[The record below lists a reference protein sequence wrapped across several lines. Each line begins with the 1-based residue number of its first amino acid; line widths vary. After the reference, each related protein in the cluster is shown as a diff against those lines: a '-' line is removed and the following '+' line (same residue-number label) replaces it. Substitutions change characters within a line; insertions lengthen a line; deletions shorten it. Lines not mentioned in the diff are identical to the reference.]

1 MKKLLSLLKATMS
14 QDMSLFRIK
23 ARNESRARKIVLP
36 IVLALVVMFSVG
48 SYVAIL
54 AEKLAPS
61 HLTYIVLTIFIMV
74 TSLLTIIEGVYKSQG
89 ILFEARDNELLFSLP
104 ITQSKIFFIRI
115 FKLITFQFLYN
126 SLFMLP
132 AIIVYAM
139 YEKTNVSFYLISTVM
154 LVLLPI
160 IPTIL
165 GCIFGYI
172 IKGLSAKFKAR
183 NIMQVLFTSLILL
196 GIFYVSFNMQ
206 GMVANIV
213 QNANSIQEIIT
224 KIYYPA
230 GLYINLIQNFN
241 ILDLIILLAI
251 NIIPAIVFVYV
262 ASIFYFKIN
271 SKLGEK
277 GNGNKKVGVAK
288 TTEKTYRVRTQL
300 SGLIHK
306 EMKRFFSSP
315 VFMVNAGFGMVLMI
329 AVTFALSINFD
340 GMINSMMQ
348 GMETEIPIPIGE
360 IKNMMP
366 KVFYG
371 FVVFISCMTS
381 ITSSM
386 ISLEGKSFNITK
398 SLPVETE
405 KILLSKV
412 LTSNILSIPIFLICD
427 VIFFIAFKV
436 AIIDI
441 VFILLASIVMPT
453 LTALIGILMN
463 LKYPKMNATSDTEVV
478 KQSMSSMLSVFMGM
492 FVAILSIA
500 IMIMGNNYNTNLFVA
515 LELLTFSIIT
525 FMLWRILKNMEQKDL
540 KKLMYK

>member
-36 IVLALVVMFSVG
+36 IVLALLVMFSVG

-54 AEKLAPS
+54 AEELAPS

-241 ILDLIILLAI
+241 ILDLVTLLAI
-251 NIIPAIVFVYV
+251 NIVPAFVFVYV

-329 AVTFALSINFD
+329 AVTFSLSINFD

-371 FVVFISCMTS
+371 FVIFISCMTS

-525 FMLWRILKNMEQKDL
+525 FMLWRILKKYGAKRFKEINV
-540 KKLMYK
+540 

>member
-36 IVLALVVMFSVG
+36 IVLALLVMFSVG

-54 AEKLAPS
+54 AEELASS

-525 FMLWRILKNMEQKDL
+525 VMLWRILKKYGAKRFKEINV
-540 KKLMYK
+540 

>member
-54 AEKLAPS
+54 AEELAPS

-525 FMLWRILKNMEQKDL
+525 FMLWRILKKYGAKRFKEINV
-540 KKLMYK
+540 

>member
-36 IVLALVVMFSVG
+36 IVLALLVMFSVG

-54 AEKLAPS
+54 AEELAPS

-132 AIIVYAM
+132 AIIVYAI

-230 GLYINLIQNFN
+230 GLYIKLIQNFN
-241 ILDLIILLAI
+241 ILDLVTLLAI
-251 NIIPAIVFVYV
+251 NIVPAFVFVYV

-371 FVVFISCMTS
+371 FVIFISCMTS
-381 ITSSM
+381 MTSSM

-525 FMLWRILKNMEQKDL
+525 FMLWRILKKYGAKRFKEINV
-540 KKLMYK
+540 

>member
-371 FVVFISCMTS
+371 FVIFISCMTS
-381 ITSSM
+381 MTSSM

-500 IMIMGNNYNTNLFVA
+500 IMIMGNNYNTNLFVG

-525 FMLWRILKNMEQKDL
+525 FMLWRILKKYGAKRFKEINV
-540 KKLMYK
+540 

>member
-36 IVLALVVMFSVG
+36 IVLALLVMFSVG

-54 AEKLAPS
+54 AEELASS

-132 AIIVYAM
+132 AIIVYAI

-241 ILDLIILLAI
+241 ILDLVTLLAI
-251 NIIPAIVFVYV
+251 NIVPAFVFVYV

-371 FVVFISCMTS
+371 FVIFISCMTS
-381 ITSSM
+381 MTSSM

-525 FMLWRILKNMEQKDL
+525 FMLWRILKKYGAKRFKEINV
-540 KKLMYK
+540 

>member
-36 IVLALVVMFSVG
+36 IVLALLVMFSVG

-54 AEKLAPS
+54 AEELAPS

-132 AIIVYAM
+132 AIIVYAI

-241 ILDLIILLAI
+241 ILDLVTLLAI
-251 NIIPAIVFVYV
+251 NIVPAFVFVYV

-315 VFMVNAGFGMVLMI
+315 VFMVNAGFEIVLMI

-371 FVVFISCMTS
+371 FVIFISCMTS
-381 ITSSM
+381 MTSSM

-525 FMLWRILKNMEQKDL
+525 FMLWRILKKYGAKRFKEINV
-540 KKLMYK
+540 

>member
-172 IKGLSAKFKAR
+172 IKGVSAKFKAR

-371 FVVFISCMTS
+371 FVIFISCMTS
-381 ITSSM
+381 MTSSM

-525 FMLWRILKNMEQKDL
+525 FMLWRILKKYGAKRFKEINV
-540 KKLMYK
+540 

>member
-36 IVLALVVMFSVG
+36 IVLALLVMFSVG

-54 AEKLAPS
+54 AEELAPS

-241 ILDLIILLAI
+241 ILDLVTLLAI
-251 NIIPAIVFVYV
+251 NIVPAFVFVYV

-371 FVVFISCMTS
+371 FVIFISCMTS
-381 ITSSM
+381 MTSSM

-441 VFILLASIVMPT
+441 VFILLASIVMPP
-453 LTALIGILMN
+453 LTALIGILMH
-463 LKYPKMNATSDTEVV
+463 LKYSKMNATSDTEVV

-525 FMLWRILKNMEQKDL
+525 FMLWRILKKYGAKRFKEINV
-540 KKLMYK
+540 

>member
-360 IKNMMP
+360 IKNMML

-525 FMLWRILKNMEQKDL
+525 FMLWRILKKYGAKRFKEINV
-540 KKLMYK
+540 

>member
-36 IVLALVVMFSVG
+36 IVLALLVMFSVG

-54 AEKLAPS
+54 AEELAPS

-126 SLFMLP
+126 FLFMLP
-132 AIIVYAM
+132 AIIVYAI

-206 GMVANIV
+206 GMLANIV

-241 ILDLIILLAI
+241 ILDLVTLLAI
-251 NIIPAIVFVYV
+251 NIVPAFVFVYV

-371 FVVFISCMTS
+371 FVIFISCMTS
-381 ITSSM
+381 MTSSM

-525 FMLWRILKNMEQKDL
+525 FMLWRILKKYGAKRFKEINV
-540 KKLMYK
+540 

>member
-36 IVLALVVMFSVG
+36 IVLALLVMFSVG

-54 AEKLAPS
+54 AEELAPS

-132 AIIVYAM
+132 AIIVYAI

-241 ILDLIILLAI
+241 ILDLVTLLAI
-251 NIIPAIVFVYV
+251 NIVPAFVFVYV

-277 GNGNKKVGVAK
+277 GNGNKKGGVAK

-525 FMLWRILKNMEQKDL
+525 FMLWRILKKYGAKRFKEINV
-540 KKLMYK
+540 

>member
-36 IVLALVVMFSVG
+36 IVLALLVMFSVG

-54 AEKLAPS
+54 AEELAPS

-126 SLFMLP
+126 FLFMLP
-132 AIIVYAM
+132 AIIVYAI

-525 FMLWRILKNMEQKDL
+525 FMLWRILKKYGAKRFKEINV
-540 KKLMYK
+540 

>member
-36 IVLALVVMFSVG
+36 IVLALLVMFSVG

-54 AEKLAPS
+54 AEELAPS

-132 AIIVYAM
+132 AIIVYAI

-241 ILDLIILLAI
+241 ILDLVTLLAI
-251 NIIPAIVFVYV
+251 NIVPAFVFVYV

-405 KILLSKV
+405 KILLSKL

-525 FMLWRILKNMEQKDL
+525 FMLWRILKKYGAKRFKEINV
-540 KKLMYK
+540 

>member
-36 IVLALVVMFSVG
+36 IVLALLVMFSVG

-54 AEKLAPS
+54 AEELAPS

-271 SKLGEK
+271 SKLGER
-277 GNGNKKVGVAK
+277 GNSNKKVGVAK
-288 TTEKTYRVRTQL
+288 STEKTYRVRTQL

-525 FMLWRILKNMEQKDL
+525 FMLWRILKKYGAKRFKEINV
-540 KKLMYK
+540 

>member
-36 IVLALVVMFSVG
+36 IVLALLVMFSVG

-54 AEKLAPS
+54 AEELASS

-132 AIIVYAM
+132 AIIVYAI

-241 ILDLIILLAI
+241 ILDLVTLLAI
-251 NIIPAIVFVYV
+251 NIVPAFVFVYV

-525 FMLWRILKNMEQKDL
+525 VMLWRILKKYGAKRFKEINV
-540 KKLMYK
+540 

>member
-23 ARNESRARKIVLP
+23 AKNESSARKIVLP
-36 IVLALVVMFSVG
+36 IVLALVVMFSIG
-48 SYVAIL
+48 SYAAIL
-54 AEKLAPS
+54 AEELAPS
-61 HLTYIVLTIFIMV
+61 HLTYIVLTIFMMV

-89 ILFEARDNELLFSLP
+89 ILFEAKDNDLLFSLP
-104 ITQSKIFFIRI
+104 ITRSKIFFIRV
-115 FKLITFQFLYN
+115 FKLTTFQFLYN

-139 YEKTNVSFYLISTVM
+139 YEKTNVSFYLISLLM

-165 GCIFGYI
+165 GCILGYI
-172 IKGLSAKFKAR
+172 VKGLSSKFKSR
-183 NIMQVLFTSLILL
+183 NIVQVLFTSLILL

-213 QNANSIQEIIT
+213 QNANSIQEVIT
-224 KIYYPA
+224 RIYYPA

-251 NIIPAIVFVYV
+251 NIIPFIVFVYV

-277 GNGNKKVGVAK
+277 GNNNKKVGLVNS
-288 TTEKTYRVRTQL
+288 TEKTYRVRTQL

-306 EMKRFFSSP
+306 EMKRFFASP
-315 VFMVNAGFGMVLMI
+315 VFMINAGFGMVLMI

-340 GMINSMMQ
+340 GMLNSMMQ
-348 GMETEIPIPIGE
+348 GMETEISIPINE

-366 KVFYG
+366 KIFYG

-381 ITSSM
+381 MTSSM

-398 SLPVETE
+398 SLPVKTE
-405 KILLSKV
+405 KILLAKI
-412 LTSNILSIPIFLICD
+412 LTSNIISIPIILICD
-427 VIFFIAFKV
+427 VIFFVAFKV
-436 AIIDI
+436 AIVDI
-441 VFILLASIVMPT
+441 IFILLASIVTPT
-453 LTALIGILMN
+453 FTALVGILMN

-478 KQSMSSMLSVFMGM
+478 KQSMSSMLSVFIGM
-492 FVAILSIA
+492 FVAMLSIA
-500 IMIMGNNYNTNLFVA
+500 IMIMGSNFNINLFVA
-515 LELLTFSIIT
+515 LELVAFSTSAFI
-525 FMLWRILKNMEQKDL
+525 LWRILKKYGVKRFKEINV
-540 KKLMYK
+540 

>member
-36 IVLALVVMFSVG
+36 IVLALLVMFSVG

-54 AEKLAPS
+54 AEELAQS

-132 AIIVYAM
+132 AIIVYAI

-241 ILDLIILLAI
+241 ILDLVTLLAI
-251 NIIPAIVFVYV
+251 NIVPAFVFVYV

-371 FVVFISCMTS
+371 FVIFISCMTS
-381 ITSSM
+381 MTSSM

-525 FMLWRILKNMEQKDL
+525 FMLWRILKKYGAKRFKEINV
-540 KKLMYK
+540 

>member
-36 IVLALVVMFSVG
+36 IVLALLVMFSVG

-54 AEKLAPS
+54 AEELAPS

-132 AIIVYAM
+132 AIIVYAI

-241 ILDLIILLAI
+241 ILDLVTLLAI
-251 NIIPAIVFVYV
+251 NIVPAFVFVYV

-371 FVVFISCMTS
+371 FVIFISCMTS
-381 ITSSM
+381 MTSSM

-405 KILLSKV
+405 KILLSIV

-525 FMLWRILKNMEQKDL
+525 FMLWRILKKYGAKRFKEINV
-540 KKLMYK
+540 